1 MANLKDIRDRIKSVK
16 SIQQVTKAMKLVAA
30 AKMRKAQ
37 ERMKEARPYA
47 DRLSEVITSLLP
59 DVDRSLLPLLNV
71 REIKREALVVVTS
84 DRGLAGAFNA
94 NIIRRAEKE
103 IAETGRENVDLICI
117 GRKGR
122 DHFRV
127 HGYET
132 IKDKSG
138 KDFTDFWSDLSFKHA
153 LDFGGEIVSH
163 FTGRE
168 VDRVRVVYNWFRNVA
183 TQEIRV
189 EDLLPLTYEENSVKA
204 VDRLYEPSKGEI
216 VRSLIPRHLNVQ
228 MWKYF
233 LESFASEQAAR
244 MVAMDNATENAQEL
258 IKNLTMDFNKAR
270 QASITKEMLEIV
282 SGAEALATN

>member
-94 NIIRRAEKE
+94 NIIRRAEEE
-103 IAETGRENVDLICI
+103 ILETGQENVDLICI

-127 HGYET
+127 RGYE
-132 IKDKSG
+132 IIR
-138 KDFTDFWSDLSFKHA
+138 DFTDFWSDLSFKHA
-153 LDFGGEIVSH
+153 MDFGGEIVRH

-204 VDRLYEPSKGEI
+204 VDRLYEPSKEGI
-216 VRSLIPRHLNVQ
+216 VHSLIPRHLNVQ
-228 MWKYF
+228 MWKYL

-244 MVAMDNATENAQEL
+244 MVAMDNATENAQEM
-258 IKNLTMDFNKAR
+258 IKNLTLDFNKAR
-270 QASITKEMLEIV
+270 QAAITKEMLEIV
-282 SGAEALATN
+282 GGAEALATN

>member
-37 ERMKEARPYA
+37 ERMEQARPYA
-47 DRLSEVITSLLP
+47 DHLAEVITSLLP
-59 DVDRSLLPLLNV
+59 DVDRSLLSLLDV
-71 REIKREALVVVTS
+71 REVKREALVVVTS

-94 NIIRRAEKE
+94 NIIRRAEEE
-103 IAETGRENVDLICI
+103 ILETGQENVDLICI

-127 HGYET
+127 RGYE
-132 IKDKSG
+132 IIR
-138 KDFTDFWSDLSFKHA
+138 DFTDFWSDLSFKHA
-153 LDFGGEIVSH
+153 MDFGGEIVSH

-168 VDRVRVVYNWFRNVA
+168 VDRVRVLYSWFRNVA

-204 VDRLYEPSKGEI
+204 VDRLYEPSKEEI
-216 VRSLIPRHLNVQ
+216 VHSLIPRHLNVQ
-228 MWKYF
+228 MWKYL

-244 MVAMDNATENAQEL
+244 MVAMDNATENAQEM
-258 IKNLTMDFNKAR
+258 IKNLTLDFNKAR
-270 QASITKEMLEIV
+270 QAAITKEMLEIV
-282 SGAEALATN
+282 GGAEALATN